1 VNVIEMAVQM
11 KTALSNGKAAG
22 FDNEADFI
30 PFETSD
36 DELASS
42 RPGSRQSLNEPL
54 PAQPLNNLR
63 ETNGETRKRK
73 RKDIESSPE
82 RGPPKQRQR
91 IDVNPW
97 QDDIDDYASL
107 KETSRMYLLVLLT
120 FLPLGYTRK
129 FKISQIG
136 FLLRQRKLS

>member
-1 VNVIEMAVQM
+1 MAVP
-11 KTALSNGKAAG
+11 KTAGLSNGKATG

-30 PFETSD
+30 PFEASD
-36 DELASS
+36 DELHSS
-42 RPGSRQSLNEPL
+42 RPESRQSLNEPL
-54 PAQPLNNLR
+54 PPQPINNLR

-97 QDDIDDYASL
+97 QNDIDDYASL
-107 KETSRMYLLVLLT
+107 KETSRMYLLLLLT
-120 FLPLGYTRK
+120 FLLLGYTKR